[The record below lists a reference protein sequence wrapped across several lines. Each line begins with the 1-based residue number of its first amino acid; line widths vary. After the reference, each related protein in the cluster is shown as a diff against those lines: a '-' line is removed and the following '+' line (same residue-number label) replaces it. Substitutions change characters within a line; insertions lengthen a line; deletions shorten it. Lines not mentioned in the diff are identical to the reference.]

1 MCLFLV
7 PFLLLISTFLL
18 GWMWKIASL
27 QILGSRYKSPMG
39 YGLWILA
46 ACKKCTIVKGNTII
60 MMEKYNPVFGWAVLA
75 HCLCTHIKSN
85 VYSTKYS
92 VCPYSFC
99 PIPHFFVI
107 HRRWIGIPYNSTL
120 WRKTNWTKLV
130 IGVRLWP
137 QPCCKDIY
145 STCSFFPWW

>member
-1 MCLFLV
+1 MCLTSGSFLIIN
-7 PFLLLISTFLL
+7 FNLSTWLNTYMENSQF
-18 GWMWKIASL
+18 ADA
-27 QILGSRYKSPMG
+27 RYKSPMG
-39 YGLWILA
+39 YGLWILSA
-46 ACKKCTIVKGNTII
+46 RKKCTIVKGNTII
-60 MMEKYNPVFGWAVLA
+60 MKEKYNPVFGWAVLT

-107 HRRWIGIPYNSTL
+107 HRRWIGIPCNSTL

-130 IGVRLWP
+130 MNR
-137 QPCCKDIY
+137 
-145 STCSFFPWW
+145 S